1 MCVYMYLHCW
11 LVVVSCLIFVL
22 DVYLFNKCNCIDVHL
37 VCACLGLVALIV
49 QPTYL
54 GTDICDVVNLS
65 MCCCVVCDT

>member
-1 MCVYMYLHCW
+1 M
-11 LVVVSCLIFVL
+11 L

-65 MCCCVVCDT
+65 MCCSVVCDT